1 MGQNNIDDWNWMI
14 QIRNRMI
21 VIESMKCLAQLRGSQ
36 VYYWLTQLAGRLS
49 KPVMLYVTVSWVS
62 SRDNDRA
69 CCKSKANTTTDNSES
84 DTWLWHSISEC
95 VDGWPSCTQPWLK
108 SEFNVTLD
116 KWACSVFTRF
126 LQENYLNQLYHA
138 QLINQGERWF
148 SFNSGGSAVQLH
160 QETLASFC
168 EIRIRVFEVSRTGI
182 GLILEAM

>member
-84 DTWLWHSISEC
+84 DTCDL
-95 VDGWPSCTQPWLK
+95 T
-108 SEFNVTLD
+108 VTFDQWVRGRMAVVHPALVE
-116 KWACSVFTRF
+116 KW
-126 LQENYLNQLYHA
+126 
-138 QLINQGERWF
+138 
-148 SFNSGGSAVQLH
+148 VQRH
-160 QETLASFC
+160 
-168 EIRIRVFEVSRTGI
+168 TGQM
-182 GLILEAM
+182 GM